1 MALDDS
7 ARLDLLAHCVSFGVN
22 ALFERPNPYGSGVS
36 QHGLDV
42 RLSQADRLARATG
55 LDMVAAGW
63 KPTVGNYLGRV
74 TKPRILEAVREGAGE
89 RAAGLIDHMKKGDM
103 AKEAER
109 LLADTGW
116 LPEPLRLIDPDE
128 GDAIESGIGIDVG
141 DDAALP
147 DFLSEDGDDEEAD
160 EIEDE
165 DALTIAAE

>member
-1 MALDDS
+1 M
-7 ARLDLLAHCVSFGVN
+7 
-22 ALFERPNPYGSGVS
+22 
-36 QHGLDV
+36 
-42 RLSQADRLARATG
+42 
-55 LDMVAAGW
+55 
-63 KPTVGNYLGRV
+63 
-74 TKPRILEAVREGAGE
+74 REGAGE
-89 RAAGLIDHMKKGDM
+89 RAAQLIDHLKKGDM

-116 LPEPLRLIDPDE
+116 LPEPLRLVDLEDGQTIEPGTE
-128 GDAIESGIGIDVG
+128 ADAG